1 VSASDDEFSEE
12 SWVPDESLAFLVTEA
27 ELHPEETPVERAK
40 RLMTENVDSA
50 AATMIWIA
58 RNSPS
63 ERNRAE
69 ASKYIMERVL
79 GKAGD
84 APATGTLDDL
94 FARLDR
100 MNEMAAATQQSGAHS
115 DATSQNLLDMGPSEE
130 E

>member
-1 VSASDDEFSEE
+1 MSSSDDEFADE
-12 SWVPDESLAFLVTEA
+12 SWVPEESLAFLTMEQQ
-27 ELHPEETPVERAK
+27 LHPEETPVERAK
-40 RLMTENVDSA
+40 RLMTENVDTA

-58 RNSPS
+58 KNSDS

-79 GKAGD
+79 GRAGD

-100 MNEMAAATQQSGAHS
+100 MNEMAAAHDQSGPHS
-115 DATSQNLLDMGPSEE
+115 TGLDLPE
-130 E
+130 